1 MPKFSLRCKFTT
13 WLFQVTKNRV
23 LDELRAKERRPL
35 TPVTLDDA
43 PHLEALDQPA
53 ERVEAIDGLWRAIE
67 GLSVDLKMAV
77 LLRDV
82 AGLSYT
88 EIADSLEITL
98 ATVKWRIYKGRE
110 EIALALAREG
120 ITFGTQS
127 RPVKAEEL

>member
-1 MPKFSLRCKFTT
+1 M
-13 WLFQVTKNRV
+13 LFR
-23 LDELRAKERRPL
+23 
-35 TPVTLDDA
+35 
-43 PHLEALDQPA
+43 
-53 ERVEAIDGLWRAIE
+53 
-67 GLSVDLKMAV
+67 SLKMAV

-120 ITFGTQS
+120 ITFGTQTQ
-127 RPVKAEEL
+127 PVRAEEL

>member
-1 MPKFSLRCKFTT
+1 
-13 WLFQVTKNRV
+13 
-23 LDELRAKERRPL
+23 
-35 TPVTLDDA
+35 
-43 PHLEALDQPA
+43 
-53 ERVEAIDGLWRAIE
+53 
-67 GLSVDLKMAV
+67 MAV

-120 ITFGTQS
+120 ITFGTQTQ
-127 RPVKAEEL
+127 PVKAEELLEPARVRSGEQSAPEGRRDLVRVHRRDRPLDRAPWQSRRLGEPDGGQHRQPLLRRTRRGAAR